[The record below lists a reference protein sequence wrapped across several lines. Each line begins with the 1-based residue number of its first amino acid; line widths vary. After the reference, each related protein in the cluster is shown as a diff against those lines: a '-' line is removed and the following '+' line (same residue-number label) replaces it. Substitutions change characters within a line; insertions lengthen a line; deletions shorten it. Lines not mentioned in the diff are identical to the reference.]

1 MKRGSISWRYITARR
16 GVFISP
22 STVAVSRRLLCCR
35 SRAFD
40 SARDLDFLLHR
51 KSFGP
56 SRRDFG
62 RSGKSP
68 SPKGLASACEAL
80 SSSALVTKGSPIGLP
95 GSRGNPLSYDN
106 RPMLGDVERDRA
118 RVGLYPRDG
127 PPRMRAD
134 ISDKIRFENGFFAK
148 IGRGSCRESVW

>member
-1 MKRGSISWRYITARR
+1 MRISDWSSD
-16 GVFISP
+16 VCSSDL

-68 SPKGLASACEAL
+68 SQKGLASACEAL

-95 GSRGNPLSYDN
+95 GSRGKPLSYD
-106 RPMLGDVERDRA
+106 
-118 RVGLYPRDG
+118 
-127 PPRMRAD
+127 
-134 ISDKIRFENGFFAK
+134 K
-148 IGRGSCRESVW
+148 IGRAHV